1 MERIQ
6 NELNFRNYWNFCN
19 TYEEWW
25 NGFENLQLIVFKIM
39 ITDGNASAS
48 FIIAVNGERSLL
60 EITWLFI
67 QPQFKN

>member
-1 MERIQ
+1 MNWTLEIIEIFVTPMK
-6 NELNFRNYWNFCN
+6 NDEMVLKIYSWLC
-19 TYEEWW
+19 
-25 NGFENLQLIVFKIM
+25 LKIM

>member
-1 MERIQ
+1 MKNDEMVLKIYS
-6 NELNFRNYWNFCN
+6 LLC
-19 TYEEWW
+19 
-25 NGFENLQLIVFKIM
+25 FKIM

>member
-1 MERIQ
+1 MNWTLEIIEIFVTPMK
-6 NELNFRNYWNFCN
+6 NDEMV
-19 TYEEWW
+19 
-25 NGFENLQLIVFKIM
+25 LIVFKIM

>member
-1 MERIQ
+1 MNWTLEIIEIFVTPTK
-6 NELNFRNYWNFCN
+6 NDEMVLK
-19 TYEEWW
+19 
-25 NGFENLQLIVFKIM
+25 NLQLIVFKIM
-39 ITDGNASAS
+39 MTDGNASAS